1 VEEIIQV
8 LWQASQNRRAC
19 RITMKGEP
27 LVRVV
32 HPYGVYRTSHNR
44 IVLVCWQAMG
54 FTKAGG
60 KPGYRS
66 MILQNI
72 QEVEIL
78 EDEFEVDK
86 DFNPSDAQYK
96 EWVYH
101 I

>member
-1 VEEIIQV
+1 VEEIIQM
-8 LWQASQNRRAC
+8 LWHASQSRNAC
-19 RITMKGEP
+19 RITMQGEP
-27 LVRVV
+27 IVRVI

-44 IVLVCWQAMG
+44 IMLVCWQAMG

-66 MILQNI
+66 LELKNI
-72 QEVEIL
+72 EQVEIL
-78 EDEFEVDK
+78 EEEFIVDTE
-86 DFNPSDAQYK
+86 FNPADGQYK